1 MIDFLLQNNGFITND
16 KSVKTKLIGEP
27 NNLGK
32 DGDPSRNFGYWLRR
46 HGHEEEFEELAN
58 ISQNMIYV
66 RPSDIGR
73 IPSKSK
79 LEKDFRITE
88 AADLVMEG

>member
-32 DGDPSRNFGYWLRR
+32 DGDPSGNFGYGGRR
-46 HGHEEEFEELAN
+46 HGHEFACAL
-58 ISQNMIYV
+58 
-66 RPSDIGR
+66 
-73 IPSKSK
+73 
-79 LEKDFRITE
+79 T
-88 AADLVMEG
+88 VMG